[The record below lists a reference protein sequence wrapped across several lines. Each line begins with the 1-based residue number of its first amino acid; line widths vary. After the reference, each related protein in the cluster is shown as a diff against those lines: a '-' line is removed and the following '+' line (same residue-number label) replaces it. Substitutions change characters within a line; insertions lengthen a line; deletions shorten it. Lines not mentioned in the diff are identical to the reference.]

1 MQVLKISFNLT
12 LQNSES
18 IQIWILGSDIK
29 KRWTLSILD
38 LDFANSNH
46 FSYVLQILMFER
58 DLVESPL
65 GLPTIST
72 LDVGRL
78 KQEEDK
84 RNHSVSRPDN

>member
-1 MQVLKISFNLT
+1 
-12 LQNSES
+12 
-18 IQIWILGSDIK
+18 
-29 KRWTLSILD
+29 
-38 LDFANSNH
+38 
-46 FSYVLQILMFER
+46 MFER